1 MASVRRALS
10 AVLALFIILVTLATG
25 WVLGRLGIGRVV
37 SPASM
42 TELERQFAER
52 MRDVTM
58 VGTFTVSGRE
68 NRTPRTDRY
77 AIVSTPQGPGIVWVS
92 VWDSPVEAGEFF
104 HIAGQAIEKRFG
116 AKPAASANK
125 SEQSYSAGDRA
136 VRLTATEVQGRPA
149 VIYVDVPRGANTS
162 IVQPSQVTLAQ

>member
-77 AIVSTPQGPGIVWVS
+77 AIVSVEKIGDDLWRFNAKMDCCGLNGATVPIAVPMRWSGDTPMIMMTDTSLPGIGTYTVRVM
-92 VWDSPVEAGEFF
+92 F
-104 HIAGQAIEKRFG
+104 
-116 AKPAASANK
+116 
-125 SEQSYSAGDRA
+125 YGDRYAGTWQHGTTGGLMSGSIERQA
-136 VRLTATEVQGRPA
+136 V
-149 VIYVDVPRGANTS
+149 
-162 IVQPSQVTLAQ
+162 PSP